1 MRMGPPTYGRSLSQP
16 YQKPLSALERRLRE
30 AGRKEESEASQCGGG
45 GMCLVPEFS
54 DVSNTFEV
62 TIKRN
67 SLGLGFSIQGGP
79 DAASPWTNLIRV
91 KKVFPLQP
99 AWETGNLKVGD
110 IILKVS
116 GRTSYSFCTKD
127 RRKLA
132 VSIPQEF
139 PCHP

>member
-1 MRMGPPTYGRSLSQP
+1 
-16 YQKPLSALERRLRE
+16 
-30 AGRKEESEASQCGGG
+30 
-45 GMCLVPEFS
+45 MCLVPEFS

-116 GRTSYSFCTKD
+116 GRTSYRFCIKD

>member
-1 MRMGPPTYGRSLSQP
+1 
-16 YQKPLSALERRLRE
+16 
-30 AGRKEESEASQCGGG
+30 
-45 GMCLVPEFS
+45 MCLVPEFS

-116 GRTSYSFCTKD
+116 GRTSYSY
-127 RRKLA
+127 
-132 VSIPQEF
+132 V
-139 PCHP
+139 